1 LSTIKVNNIQSRTGN
16 AISFTSGDTI
26 TIPSGA
32 TFTNNGTATG
42 FGKIG
47 QVVSNVFT
55 TGTTTSSSSF
65 VTTSHTVSITPTS
78 TSSKIWVI
86 YSGTGDVQAGAR
98 QCFATLYRDSTNLAA
113 GGGLQNTWDAN
124 NRHIAPFCM
133 NYVDSPST
141 ISSVSYTAYCRS
153 SGGGNIVFGAI
164 DGSYA
169 YMTLME
175 VLA

>member
-1 LSTIKVNNIQSRTGN
+1 MSTLKVSTISPLGTDATK
-16 AISFTSGDTI
+16 TI
-26 TIPSGA
+26 TLGESGGTLGIASGA
-32 TFTNNGTATG
+32 KTSG

-47 QVVSNVFT
+47 QVLSNVFT

-141 ISSVSYTAYCRS
+141 TSSVSYTAFCRS

-175 VLA
+175 ILD